1 MSIKQFEI
9 WIADLNPQIG
19 TEPGKTRPVLAIQ
32 TNLLNKIPHPSTIV
46 CPITTNVKKDSEILR
61 VHLKKGTANLH
72 QACDIMI
79 DQIRA
84 IDNKRTKIMPKEQI
98 HHGNRY
104 RYSSGMGCSGESDPG
119 GAVNQRRT

>member
-1 MSIKQFEI
+1 MSIKQFDI
-9 WIADLNPQIG
+9 WIADLNPKNG
-19 TEPGKTRPVLAIQ
+19 TEPGKTRPVLVVQ

-79 DQIRA
+79 DQVRA
-84 IDNKRTKIMPKEQI
+84 IDNKRLVKKVGSLTNDLTESIIENLQIIMDLE
-98 HHGNRY
+98 
-104 RYSSGMGCSGESDPG
+104 
-119 GAVNQRRT
+119 